1 MNPRF
6 VDQNA
11 LRTNQAVIIAF
22 LLIGF
27 IFDLVGL
34 VYFTALAMLVGTVF
48 SAPAFKPIYQYL
60 VQPLGIAKPEVMQDD
75 PNAHRFAQFIG
86 GLFLLAGSTF
96 FYYGLSLPGWTLTFV
111 VIGLASI
118 NLLTGFCVGCFF
130 YFQLGK
136 IGFFKTANQS
146 SE

>member
-1 MNPRF
+1 MNPKF

-11 LRTNQAVIIAF
+11 LRTNQVVIIAF
-22 LLIGF
+22 LLIGYV
-27 IFDLVGL
+27 FDLVGI
-34 VYFTALAMLVGTVF
+34 VYFTALAMLVATVF
-48 SAPAFKPIYQYL
+48 SVPAFKPIYLYIA
-60 VQPLGIAKPEVMQDD
+60 QPLGFAKPDVRQDD

-96 FYYGLSLPGWTLTFV
+96 FYNNLSLPGWTLTFV

-130 YFQLGK
+130 YYQLGK
-136 IGFFKTANQS
+136 IGFFKTVNQ
-146 SE
+146 